1 MVENNIS
8 ASNRF
13 SRQEGILPP
22 SKLAQERIILVGAGA
37 VGRQVGIQLAAG
49 GAMNIQVV
57 DFDLIEMVNVATQG
71 YSFGDVGKL
80 KAEVLAETMRG
91 LSPEAEKDSF
101 ITRCDM
107 WSPANAK
114 LYEPT
119 ILFSCVDNMEA
130 RASIYKFFQKTD
142 SVKLL
147 VDGRMLGETIRFITV
162 QRGDTHYDGTLFTDE
177 RAARGRCTSQ
187 STYYASSILASMM
200 IRQFTFHLRDYRL
213 DIRDKDRKVN
223 LLDLDCG
230 FSA

>member
-1 MVENNIS
+1 MTVNTDMNS
-8 ASNRF
+8 RF
-13 SRQEGILPP
+13 SRQESILPP
-22 SKLAQERIILVGAGA
+22 SKLAQERIILIGAGA

-49 GAMNIQVV
+49 GAMHVQVV
-57 DFDLIEMVNVATQG
+57 DFDLVEMVNVATQG

-91 LSPEAEKDSF
+91 LSPEGGSF
-101 ITRCDM
+101 TTRCDM

-162 QRGDTHYDGTLFTDE
+162 QRGDSHYEGTLFTD
-177 RAARGRCTSQ
+177 RQAAQGRCTSQ
-187 STYYASSILASMM
+187 STYYASSILASLL
-200 IRQFTFHLRDYRL
+200 IRQLSMHLREYRL